1 MSMEIVYVSAYVRTY
16 VRPRPT
22 ATLRMRERCSNSA
35 DLAGF
40 RNQLF
45 VSVQEMSQTQQESD
59 RQKRLERRRQQDR
72 DKRARETPD
81 DG

>member
-1 MSMEIVYVSAYVRTY
+1 MEIMYVHTCVRRCVRK

-40 RNQLF
+40 RNHLVLELF
-45 VSVQEMSQTQQESD
+45 VSGPGNVVGAYAWSSD
-59 RQKRLERRRQQDR
+59 RHK
-72 DKRARETPD
+72 
-81 DG
+81 

>member
-1 MSMEIVYVSAYVRTY
+1 MYVYTY

-40 RNQLF
+40 RNQLLF
-45 VSVQEMSQTQQESD
+45 VSGPGTIPN
-59 RQKRLERRRQQDR
+59 
-72 DKRARETPD
+72 RARK
-81 DG
+81 